1 MEDNPTSPSAP
12 TENASGHDN
21 VLAGLLDRIGG
32 YFYIKDR
39 DGRYLFANAQVRALY
54 GATLAQIVGARDEQF
69 LDITRSPR
77 VRMNDSA
84 VLDQGEAIHD
94 EEDLCLR
101 NGVRRG
107 FRSTKL
113 PILDSAGQ
121 VIAVCGI
128 STDITQRNWA
138 SGHLVER
145 NHLLGTVLA
154 NIDAHIYV
162 KDHAGRYLYANEKTL
177 ALYGRVAAE
186 VTGRSDADLLP
197 ADVAARLAATDQ
209 EVIRSSARHACE
221 EVVVGVDGKERHY
234 WSIKLPLDLP
244 GQPTGIIGFSTEITE
259 LLRLRQT
266 LERQRITDAL
276 TGLPNRVQ
284 LEEELALELRLA
296 ARDGA
301 SVALVMLDIDQ
312 FKYINTHL
320 GQEAGDQL
328 LREAAHRLRQALPTS
343 CSLARLGGDEF
354 AAVLPCGDF
363 DALTRQVENL
373 RAVLAEPYLLLGKP
387 WRATASAGLATY
399 PQDADSAGPL
409 LIHAE
414 AAMYLAKERG
424 RDQLRR
430 YTADLGAAAS
440 RRVGMEH
447 DLRGALAAAQ
457 FELHYQPKIRS
468 IDGAVTGF
476 EALLRW
482 NRSAQERVSPL
493 EFIPLAEQLGLLVR
507 IGEWVVEQA
516 CTQMAQW
523 RSEGLG
529 RVSVAVNLSPSQLKS
544 DSLLD
549 SVCESVERHGIGPGQ
564 LELEVTESMMMDE
577 PEQAIAILR
586 DLHAHG
592 VQLSIDDFGTGY
604 SSMAYLKRL
613 PVDTLKLDRVFVSEI
628 ATDTRDA
635 DLCAGVIALAHKLG
649 LRVVAEGVETEAQR
663 AALAAR
669 DCDLFQGYLFSRPMP
684 SEDVPTYLQGQ
695 ARQQTWVAQGN
706 GI

>member
-1 MEDNPTSPSAP
+1 MASDLLPSDAP
-12 TENASGHDN
+12 ADQL
-21 VLAGLLDRIGG
+21 LAELLDRIDG
-32 YFYIKDR
+32 YLYIKDQG
-39 DGRYLFANAQVRALY
+39 GRYLFANAQVRALY
-54 GATLAQIVGARDEQF
+54 GATRQQIAGAQDAQFMDTAR
-69 LDITRSPR
+69 SAR
-77 VRMNDSA
+77 VLMNDRA
-84 VLDQGEAIHD
+84 VLEQGAAVHD
-94 EEDLCLR
+94 EEELCLHS
-101 NGVRRG
+101 GVRRG
-107 FRSTKL
+107 FRTTKL
-113 PILDSAGQ
+113 PIRDAAGR
-121 VIAVCGI
+121 VIAVCGL

-145 NHLLGTVLA
+145 NHLLGTVLS

-162 KDHAGRYLYANEKTL
+162 KDHRGNYLYANEKTL
-177 ALYGRVAAE
+177 LLYGRTAAE
-186 VTGRSDADLLP
+186 VIGRSDADLLP
-197 ADVAARLAATDQ
+197 GDVAQRLAATDR
-209 EVIRSSARHACE
+209 EVIHASARHAGE
-221 EVVVGVDGKERHY
+221 EVVVGADGKERHY
-234 WSIKLPLDLP
+234 WSIKLPLELP

-276 TGLPNRVQ
+276 TGLPNRLQ
-284 LEEELALELRLA
+284 LEQELALELRLA
-296 ARDGA
+296 QRDSSA
-301 SVALVMLDIDQ
+301 VALVMLDIDQ
-312 FKYINTHL
+312 FKHINTHF

-328 LREAAHRLRQALPTS
+328 LREAAQRLRQALPAS
-343 CSLARLGGDEF
+343 CCLARPGGDEF
-354 AAVLPCGDF
+354 AVVLPCSDPA
-363 DALTRQVENL
+363 ALLRQVEHL
-373 RAVLAEPYLLLGKP
+373 RAVLAEPYMLLGKP

-409 LIHAE
+409 LVHAE

-430 YTADLGAAAS
+430 YSADLGAAAS
-440 RRVGMEH
+440 RRVALEH
-447 DLRGALAAAQ
+447 DLRGALAAGQ

-468 IDGAVTGF
+468 IDSAVAGF

-493 EFIPLAEQLGLLVR
+493 EFIPLAEQMGLLVQ
-507 IGEWVVEQA
+507 IGQWVVEQA
-516 CTQMAQW
+516 CTQMAHW
-523 RSEGLG
+523 RAQGLG
-529 RVSVAVNLSPSQLKS
+529 HVSVAVNLSPSQLKS

-549 SVCESVERHGIGPGQ
+549 SVCASVARHGIATGE

-586 DLHAHG
+586 GLHQHG

-613 PVDTLKLDRVFVSEI
+613 PVDTLKLDRVFVNEI
-628 ATDTRDA
+628 ATDVRDA

-663 AALAAR
+663 QALAAR
-669 DCDLFQGYLFSRPMP
+669 DCDLFQGYLFSKPLP
-684 SEDVPTYLQGQ
+684 AAQVPAYLQHQ
-695 ARQQTWVAQGN
+695 ARQQAHAVAMQGR

>member
-1 MEDNPTSPSAP
+1 MDSAP
-12 TENASGHDN
+12 RPATDDRAGHDT
-21 VLAGLLDRIGG
+21 VLASLLDRIGG

-39 DGRYLFANAQVRALY
+39 AGRYLFANAQVCALY
-54 GATLAQIVGARDEQF
+54 GATPEQVVGAVDAQF
-69 LDITRSPR
+69 MDTVRSPR
-77 VRMNDSA
+77 VLMNDRA
-84 VLDQGEAIHD
+84 VLDHGEAIHD
-94 EEDLCLR
+94 EEELCLR
-101 NGVRRG
+101 DGTRRG
-107 FRSTKL
+107 FRTTKL
-113 PILDSAGQ
+113 PILDGSGR
-121 VIAVCGI
+121 VIAVCGL

-145 NHLLGTVLA
+145 NHLLGTVLS

-162 KDHAGRYLYANEKTL
+162 KDNHGNYLYANEKTL
-177 ALYGRVAAE
+177 ALYGRTAAE
-186 VTGRSDADLLP
+186 VIGRHDRDLLP
-197 ADVAARLAATDQ
+197 AEVAERLAATDQ
-209 EVIRSSARHACE
+209 EVIRSASRHARE
-221 EVVVGVDGKERHY
+221 EVVIGADGKERHY

-276 TGLPNRVQ
+276 TGLPNRMQ
-284 LEEELALELRLA
+284 LEQELALELRLA
-296 ARDGA
+296 QRDGA
-301 SVALVMLDIDQ
+301 AVALVMLDIDQ

-328 LREAAHRLRQALPTS
+328 LREAAQRLRQALPAS

-354 AAVLPCGDF
+354 AVVLPCGDT
-363 DALTRQVENL
+363 AELLRQVENL

-409 LIHAE
+409 LINAE

-440 RRVGMEH
+440 RRLGMEH
-447 DLRGALAAAQ
+447 DLRGALAAGQ

-468 IDGAVTGF
+468 IDSAVAGF

-493 EFIPLAEQLGLLVR
+493 EFIPLAEQLGLLVQ
-507 IGEWVVEQA
+507 IGQWVVEQA

-523 RSEGLG
+523 RTQGLG

-549 SVCESVERHGIGPGQ
+549 SVCASVERHGIGAGE

-586 DLHAHG
+586 DLHEHG

-628 ATDTRDA
+628 ATDPRDA

-663 AALAAR
+663 QALAAR
-669 DCDLFQGYLFSRPMP
+669 DCDLFQGYLFSRPLAAAA
-684 SEDVPTYLQGQ
+684 VPAYLREQDRQHSMAMQGY
-695 ARQQTWVAQGN
+695 